1 MRDDERCERARR
13 AWAGALVVATA
24 LGAQTWGQASAG
36 AQTAGAS
43 AGAEAPVE
51 AGAEAGPAEE
61 DAAAED
67 EGAEDEGAA
76 TTGDGGESGGGES
89 VGGESV
95 GGESDGGESDGG
107 ESGGGA
113 GPEPVQRTL
122 DSRVVNEQQEDLERE
137 QREVMDEEE
146 REVSLITAVEEEESP
161 YRVDNRD
168 HANMVSLRVGVHI
181 PYRLTIKYAN
191 GPRCDQPDP
200 TDPVDEA
207 EQFCNDLAEPLLD
220 LELGYAVTS
229 TLAITAFASL
239 ALDEDPVANATPR
252 QFGVGLRG
260 YTSED
265 AIVKGFFG
273 ARVIFD
279 YTKSDLESWSN
290 FDAGLRGEVG
300 LQIDALRWLGFYVGG
315 AVTVR
320 LFRGFTFLP
329 EAGGGIQVRFP

>member
-1 MRDDERCERARR
+1 M
-13 AWAGALVVATA
+13 
-24 LGAQTWGQASAG
+24 AQ
-36 AQTAGAS
+36 
-43 AGAEAPVE
+43 
-51 AGAEAGPAEE
+51 
-61 DAAAED
+61 
-67 EGAEDEGAA
+67 
-76 TTGDGGESGGGES
+76 
-89 VGGESV
+89 
-95 GGESDGGESDGG
+95 
-107 ESGGGA
+107 
-113 GPEPVQRTL
+113 
-122 DSRVVNEQQEDLERE
+122 
-137 QREVMDEEE
+137 
-146 REVSLITAVEEEESP
+146 
-161 YRVDNRD
+161 D
-168 HANMVSLRVGVHI
+168 H
-181 PYRLTIKYAN
+181 
-191 GPRCDQPDP
+191 
-200 TDPVDEA
+200 
-207 EQFCNDLAEPLLD
+207 
-220 LELGYAVTS
+220 EL
-229 TLAITAFASL
+229 SL